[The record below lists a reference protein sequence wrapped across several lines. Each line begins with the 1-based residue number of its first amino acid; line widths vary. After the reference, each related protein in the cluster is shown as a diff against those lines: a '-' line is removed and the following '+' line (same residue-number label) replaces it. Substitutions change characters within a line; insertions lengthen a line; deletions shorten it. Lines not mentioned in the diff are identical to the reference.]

1 MQNPDIAIPAEE
13 ASVAPPADRGTV
25 RARLADLFDEV
36 GPRVYRCLLVVL
48 GDAHAAE
55 DALQAVFVELARR
68 PELLDRMDSPT
79 AYLLSAARRAGL
91 RSLQSAR
98 RRREVEEA
106 AARLRIEQRDETAAR
121 ADGADPVEADAA
133 ETDRLRDAL
142 AALPEGQRQAVVLKA
157 LEGLTFQ
164 EIADGLEISINTAAS
179 RYRYGIE
186 KLRSLLG
193 GRGT

>member
-1 MQNPDIAIPAEE
+1 MQNPDIAIPTEG

-25 RARLADLFDEV
+25 RARLADLFDQV

-55 DALQAVFVELARR
+55 DALQAAFVELARR

-106 AARLRIEQRDETAAR
+106 AARLRIELREDAVS
-121 ADGADPVEADAA
+121 DPAEA
-133 ETDRLRDAL
+133 ERLRDAL
-142 AALPEGQRQAVVLKA
+142 AALPEGQRQLVVLKA

-193 GRGT
+193 GGA